1 MSGEKQS
8 QWNMMNLYPDNFWR
22 RLLFRAPMWMWRL
35 GLGPLVGDLFLILT
49 TTGRKSGQARH
60 IAIEYHRAR
69 GAIYVV
75 SAFGER
81 SHWYRNILA
90 DPRVTVQTARA
101 TESMRAS
108 HVIDDAELLEVY
120 EVFKRRDPP
129 LTHWYMRSLDIQ
141 DDPADIIA
149 KKDRM
154 HLLRFDPI
162 REPTPPPL
170 EVDLV
175 WLWPIA
181 LITML
186 IIFVLTRVS
195 KRDGD
200 KRG

>member
-1 MSGEKQS
+1 MSDAAQS
-8 QWNMMNLYPDNFWR
+8 RWNMMNLYPDNFWR
-22 RLLFRAPMWMWRL
+22 RLFFRAPLWLWRL
-35 GLGPLVGDLFLILT
+35 GLGPLIGDLFLILT
-49 TTGRKSGQARH
+49 TTGRKSGQPRP
-60 IAIEYHRAR
+60 IALEYHRAR

-81 SHWYRNILA
+81 SNWYRNLLA

-101 TESMRAS
+101 TEAMRAS

-129 LTHWYMRSLDIQ
+129 LTHWYMRSLGIK
-141 DDPADIIA
+141 DDPADILA

-154 HLLRFDPI
+154 HVLRFDPI
-162 REPTPPPL
+162 QEPTPPPL

-175 WLWPIA
+175 WLWPVA

-186 IIFVLTRVS
+186 LIWLLN
-195 KRDGD
+195 RDTD
-200 KRG
+200 KHG